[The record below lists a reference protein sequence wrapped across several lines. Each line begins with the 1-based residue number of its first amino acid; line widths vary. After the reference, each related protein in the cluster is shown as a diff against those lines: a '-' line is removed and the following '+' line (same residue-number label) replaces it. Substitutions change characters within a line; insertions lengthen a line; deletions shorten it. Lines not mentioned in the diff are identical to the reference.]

1 MENWLD
7 KQINQIASQWAGSI
21 KQHYPEAYPYWSEAD
36 LQMELLGKHFL
47 PALDCL
53 EWSKST
59 ASPGLRVLDLGAG
72 TGWLSAFLSSFP
84 NVEQIDTL
92 DSDRNNL
99 EVMLP
104 QIIERMEGDTSKI
117 HPILGLFSPLLVPD
131 QQYGLIVASSSI
143 HHAPDLF
150 DIMRELRRVIKPDG
164 TIILLNELP
173 RTFDGYMDYMLHLFY
188 LMLDRVTKKSMTE
201 YEEKISASGILYD
214 PKLGDIAYASYQYG
228 IAINSAGLE
237 YTIVDTGQK
246 INELPLMHF
255 VCRPTSDINISII
268 KNQETLDIC
277 TEFRVKQIMKIIT
290 GEINHIEETP
300 KLQTP
305 NFNETNQIDQPQ
317 ALIFEINQL
326 QNQIEG
332 MESSKFWKLRKI
344 WMKVKR
350 KLGLT
355 TE

>member
-7 KQINQIASQWAGSI
+7 KQINQIADQWAGAI
-21 KQHYPEAYPYWSEAD
+21 KQHYPEHYPSWSDAD
-36 LQMELLGKHFL
+36 LQMELLGKYFL

-53 EWSKST
+53 DWSKYT
-59 ASPGLRVLDLGAG
+59 DTPGLRVLDLGAG
-72 TGWLSAFLSSFP
+72 TGWLSAFLSTFP

-104 QIIERMEGDTSKI
+104 QIIERMKGDTSKI
-117 HPILGLFSPLLVPD
+117 HPVLGLFSPLLVPD

-164 TIILLNELP
+164 VIILLNELP
-173 RTFDGYMDYMLHLFY
+173 RTFDGYIDYMLHLFY
-188 LMLDRVTKKSMTE
+188 LMLDRVTKKSMTK

-255 VCRPTSDINISII
+255 VCHPKIDINSPVITDQDTFEISKKSRI
-268 KNQETLDIC
+268 T
-277 TEFRVKQIMKIIT
+277 QIMKMIT
-290 GEINHIEETP
+290 GEINV
-300 KLQTP
+300 QT
-305 NFNETNQIDQPQ
+305 
-317 ALIFEINQL
+317 LISQINQL
-326 QNQIEG
+326 QTQIDSMESSKISQINQLQTQIDS

-344 WMKVKR
+344 WISVKQ
-350 KLGLT
+350 KLGLAI
-355 TE
+355 E